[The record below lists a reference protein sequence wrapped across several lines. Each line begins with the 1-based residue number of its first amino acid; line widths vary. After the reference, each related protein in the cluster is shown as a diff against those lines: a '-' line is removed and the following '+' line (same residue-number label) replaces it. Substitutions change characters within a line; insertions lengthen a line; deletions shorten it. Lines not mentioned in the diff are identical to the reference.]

1 MTNILFIC
9 KFNRFRS
16 KVAEAYFKKI
26 NKNPKNQA
34 KSAGLIVGTALN
46 RHQKARAREFGIKL
60 TGRPKPL
67 TAELLVWADF
77 FVIVKIHEV
86 HCSFV
91 SLVISV
97 KIIDLEKFS
106 FQY

>member
-77 FVIVKIHEV
+77 FVIV
-86 HCSFV
+86 SD
-91 SLVISV
+91 S
-97 KIIDLEKFS
+97 
-106 FQY
+106 